1 MKEDMEMKK
10 SIKTDTRKTGSSA
23 TAKKRGYWIAGS
35 LVLGAALV
43 TGGAIWGGGNVANA
57 GLPDLLGKAQ
67 PPLPK
72 GALQVQDLEADPKG
86 YTGRILVRG
95 VVAKVSPNDP
105 QLFGLIDS
113 REARVCQDLH
123 CAKFYLPVK
132 VKDTNL
138 KPWDEVN
145 VRGTMTEDPVK
156 KMVYLVADSIENLGS
171 IKK

>member
-1 MKEDMEMKK
+1 MKK
-10 SIKTDTRKTGSSA
+10 SIKTVTRRTTSSSTTRK
-23 TAKKRGYWIAGS
+23 RGFWIAGA
-35 LVLGAALV
+35 LALGAALA
-43 TGGAIWGGGNVANA
+43 TGTALLAGGGVANA

-67 PPLPK
+67 PSLPK

-86 YTGRILVRG
+86 YTGKILVRG

-105 QLFGLIDS
+105 QLFALIDS

-123 CAKFYLPVK
+123 CAKFYLPIK

-145 VRGTMTEDPVK
+145 VRGIMTEDTDK
-156 KMVYLVADSIENLGS
+156 KMVYLRADSVKNLGS

>member
-1 MKEDMEMKK
+1 MKN
-10 SIKTDTRKTGSSA
+10 SIKTDTRGTGSTSS
-23 TAKKRGYWIAGS
+23 TKKRGYWVVG
-35 LVLGAALV
+35 VLFVAAAWVMGGGLS
-43 TGGAIWGGGNVANA
+43 TGGNAANA

-86 YTGRILVRG
+86 YTGSILVRG
-95 VVAKVSPNDP
+95 VVAKVSPYDP
-105 QLFGLIDS
+105 HLFGLIDS

-123 CAKFYLPVK
+123 CAKWYLPIK
-132 VKDTNL
+132 VKDANL

-145 VRGTMTEDPVK
+145 LRGTMTEDKVK
-156 KMVYLVADSIENLGS
+156 QMVYLRVDSVENLGS

>member
-1 MKEDMEMKK
+1 MKK
-10 SIKTDTRKTGSSA
+10 SIKADKRKTEPSV
-23 TAKKRGYWIAGS
+23 TAKMRGYWIAGS

-43 TGGAIWGGGNVANA
+43 TGGALLGGGNAANA

-86 YTGRILVRG
+86 YTGKILVRG

-105 QLFGLIDS
+105 QLFALIDS
-113 REARVCQDLH
+113 REARVCKDLH
-123 CAKFYLPVK
+123 CAKWYLPIK
-132 VKDTNL
+132 VKDANL

-145 VRGTMTEDPVK
+145 VHGTMMEDTTK
-156 KMVYLVADSIENLGS
+156 KMVYLRADSVENLGS

>member
-1 MKEDMEMKK
+1 MKK
-10 SIKTDTRKTGSSA
+10 PNVTETREMGSTNTD
-23 TAKKRGYWIAGS
+23 KKRKYWIAGS

-43 TGGAIWGGGNVANA
+43 TGSALLAGGGVANA

-72 GALQVQDLEADPKG
+72 GALQVQDLEADPQG

-95 VVAKVSPNDP
+95 VVAVASPDDP

-113 REARVCQDLH
+113 REARVCKDLH
-123 CAKFYLPVK
+123 CAKWYLPIK
-132 VKDTNL
+132 VKDMNL

-145 VRGTMTEDPVK
+145 VHGTMTEDPDK
-156 KMVYLVADSIENLGS
+156 KMVYLRADTVENLGS

>member
-1 MKEDMEMKK
+1 MKGVEEMRKPK
-10 SIKTDTRKTGSSA
+10 VIETLGTESTDTV
-23 TAKKRGYWIAGS
+23 KKRRYWMAGA
-35 LVLGAALV
+35 LVLGAVFV
-43 TGGAIWGGGNVANA
+43 TGTALLAGGSVANA

-72 GALQVQDLEADPKG
+72 GALQVQDLAADPKG
-86 YTGRILVRG
+86 YTGSILVRG

-113 REARVCQDLH
+113 REARVCKDLH

-145 VRGTMTEDPVK
+145 LRGTMMEDPAK
-156 KMVYLVADSIENLGS
+156 KMVYLRADSVENLGS

>member
-1 MKEDMEMKK
+1 MKGVEEMKK
-10 SIKTDTRKTGSSA
+10 PKVTETRGTESTDTV
-23 TAKKRGYWIAGS
+23 KKRRYWIAGA
-35 LVLGAALV
+35 LILGAAFV
-43 TGGAIWGGGNVANA
+43 TGSALLAGGSVANA
-57 GLPDLLGKAQ
+57 GLPDLLGKVQ

-86 YTGRILVRG
+86 YTGKILVRG

-123 CAKFYLPVK
+123 CAKWYLPVK
-132 VKDTNL
+132 VRDTNL

-145 VRGTMTEDPVK
+145 VRGTMTEDPARK
-156 KMVYLVADSIENLGS
+156 LIYLRADSVENLGS

>member
-1 MKEDMEMKK
+1 MNA
-10 SIKTDTRKTGSSA
+10 TPHRKTLPNRRPWLAMAPGGKGVMMAGLLWALTNWASA
-23 TAKKRGYWIAGS
+23 
-35 LVLGAALV
+35 
-43 TGGAIWGGGNVANA
+43 A

-105 QLFGLIDS
+105 QLFALIDS

-123 CAKFYLPVK
+123 CAKFYLPIK
-132 VKDTNL
+132 VKDANL
-138 KPWDEVN
+138 KPWDELN
-145 VRGTMTEDPVK
+145 VRGTMAEDPARK
-156 KMVYLVADSIENLGS
+156 LIYLQADSVENLGP
-171 IKK
+171 IRK

>member
-1 MKEDMEMKK
+1 MKGVKEMKK
-10 SIKTDTRKTGSSA
+10 PKVNEMRGTESTNSV
-23 TAKKRGYWIAGS
+23 KRRRYWIAGA
-35 LVLGAALV
+35 LVLGAAFV
-43 TGGAIWGGGNVANA
+43 TGTSLLGGGRVANA

-86 YTGRILVRG
+86 YTGKILVRG

-105 QLFGLIDS
+105 QLFALIDS

-123 CAKFYLPVK
+123 CAKFYLPIK
-132 VKDTNL
+132 VKDTKL

-145 VRGTMTEDPVK
+145 VRGTMSEDPAK
-156 KMVYLVADSIENLGS
+156 KIVYLRADSVENLGS